1 MTSDTKRTVILLSV
15 LAVVAVLVV
24 FDRKGAQSDDASEPG
39 SGDQYLAEAG
49 LLGETRAVAD
59 AQDEWNEA
67 AGLARDA
74 WGERRSRMIAA
85 PSAEIAAARLRT
97 MIEQLLQDEGL
108 EMTTTETLPSVAVS
122 GSDRVA
128 VIGLSLSFD
137 ARDAAPVY
145 RVLDRVENMPGAAS
159 RIESVAL
166 RGPGRMGGG
175 GILAATLRVRAVANL
190 TGESR
195 G

>member
-1 MTSDTKRTVILLSV
+1 VTSDTKRTMILLGV
-15 LAVVAVLVV
+15 LAAVAVLVV
-24 FDRKGAQSDDASEPG
+24 FDRRSAQSDDAPAPG
-39 SGDQYLAEAG
+39 AGDQFLSEAG
-49 LLGETRAVAD
+49 LLAETRAVAD
-59 AQDEWNEA
+59 AQGEWGEA
-67 AGLARDA
+67 AGAARDA
-74 WGERRSRMIAA
+74 WNERRARMIAA

-108 EMTTTETLPSVAVS
+108 EMTTTETLPSVRV
-122 GSDRVA
+122 GEGDRVA

-137 ARDAAPVY
+137 ARDAGPLY
-145 RVLDRVENMPGAAS
+145 RVIDRVENMPGAAS

-166 RGPGRMGGG
+166 RGPGRMGGAG
-175 GILAATLRVRAVANL
+175 QIAATLRVRAVANL